1 LNLSVDASAFYPSIE
16 PYYGDGDLPFLRVA
30 DVYNTIDYDNCT
42 TIPNTLIEN
51 HPTLK
56 TANLGDIVLTKGGS
70 IARVGLITKLSAV
83 SRDLI
88 FINSSK
94 LEFKDAIYLYIY
106 FQTQFCNQLLLRSSS
121 QSVQAHLTITLV
133 RELFLLKA
141 SDKFK
146 TILLDV
152 ILKSS
157 ENREESKI
165 LYSAA
170 EDLLL
175 SELGL
180 NDWQPTEET
189 VAIKSFSESFLSSGR
204 LDAEHYKPKY
214 DQALVKLRGIK
225 SIKIVE
231 LENILLTITNGQTP
245 LHHDLSI
252 GEVKFLTAEHIH
264 DFKINY
270 ATNKRVLLHHHQ
282 NELARTHLLRG
293 DILLTI
299 KGRVGNA
306 AVVENINEL
315 VNINQDVAI
324 LRLMPEV
331 NPYYVAGFINSSMGK
346 LLVEKISTGQINPF
360 LGLGNLRKL
369 SIPIFAAQ
377 RMDEIGHAIKY
388 KIDDAYKAQRQSQQL
403 LEIAKTGV
411 ERAIETDEA
420 TATTWMN
427 QQLKALGVDLP

>member
-1 LNLSVDASAFYPSIE
+1 M
-16 PYYGDGDLPFLRVA
+16 
-30 DVYNTIDYDNCT
+30 
-42 TIPNTLIEN
+42 
-51 HPTLK
+51 
-56 TANLGDIVLTKGGS
+56 
-70 IARVGLITKLSAV
+70 
-83 SRDLI
+83 
-88 FINSSK
+88 
-94 LEFKDAIYLYIY
+94 
-106 FQTQFCNQLLLRSSS
+106 
-121 QSVQAHLTITLV
+121 
-133 RELFLLKA
+133 
-141 SDKFK
+141 
-146 TILLDV
+146 
-152 ILKSS
+152 
-157 ENREESKI
+157 
-165 LYSAA
+165 
-170 EDLLL
+170 
-175 SELGL
+175 
-180 NDWQPTEET
+180 
-189 VAIKSFSESFLSSGR
+189 
-204 LDAEHYKPKY
+204 
-214 DQALVKLRGIK
+214 
-225 SIKIVE
+225 
-231 LENILLTITNGQTP
+231 TITNGQTP

-403 LEIAKTGV
+403 LEIAKIGV

-427 QQLKALGVDLP
+427 QQLKALGVDLS